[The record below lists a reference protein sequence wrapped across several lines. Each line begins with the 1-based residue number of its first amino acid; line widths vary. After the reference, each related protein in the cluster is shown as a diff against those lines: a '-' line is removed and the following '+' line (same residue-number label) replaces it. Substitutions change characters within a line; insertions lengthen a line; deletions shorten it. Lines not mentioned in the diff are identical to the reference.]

1 MTDKK
6 NSDNV
11 FWILNNKSR
20 ILVFFCT
27 SVLAIILVSFTLGRE
42 WYLGKSQSLI
52 TFALIHFSGYLFF
65 LLMPVEVAYIYYLP
79 YFNKFELIAVA
90 LITAETAQIIDYLIG
105 YSLSS
110 RFIFKIVSEKQILKA
125 EKQIYKYGNLTI
137 LVFNLFPLSSSV
149 ISLAAGMIRYRFKPW
164 ILCSTIGLIVKYV
177 FLSLLF

>member
-1 MTDKK
+1 MIDKK
-6 NSDNV
+6 NYENV
-11 FWILNNKSR
+11 FWVIKRKSR
-20 ILVFFCT
+20 IIIFLCT
-27 SVLAIILVSFTLGRE
+27 SIIAVVLVSFTLGRE
-42 WYLGKSQSLI
+42 WYLGKGQSLI

-65 LLMPVEVAYIYYLP
+65 LLMPVEMAFIYYLP
-79 YFNKFELIAVA
+79 YFNKLGLFAVA

-110 RFIFKIVSEKQILKA
+110 RFIFKIISEKQILKA

-164 ILCSTIGLIVKYV
+164 ILSSTIGLVAKYIFLCLV
-177 FLSLLF
+177 F